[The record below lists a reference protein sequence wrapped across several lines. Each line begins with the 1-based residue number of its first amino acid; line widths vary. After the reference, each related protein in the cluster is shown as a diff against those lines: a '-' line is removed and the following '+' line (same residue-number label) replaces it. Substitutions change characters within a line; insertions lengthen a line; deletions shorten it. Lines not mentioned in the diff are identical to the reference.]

1 MSTLRELRPPAGR
14 VDSGGLPV
22 SVPRGSP
29 AFMAWQT
36 PRNFQPR
43 YRIDISISN
52 TVVEL
57 KFNTR
62 AGEERSRD
70 HQFIIQRHSGT
81 SPSHSA
87 HSRRP
92 ALESGTSLVS
102 NNDGARSWA
111 PGGSLLLAGGALR
124 CPGGIPWSSRAEVP
138 RPAHTG
144 RVPRGAVG
152 SRHELRERVTPRHAT
167 LLLTVYMSCACA
179 ARRQPALDYVE
190 TELRAL
196 FHACRRGLRREHG
209 RGQPLFGANGPGVHT
224 DGYARYVVRHRSG
237 RGRDSGAS

>member
-1 MSTLRELRPPAGR
+1 MGGCQCRSPAVPPHLWHGKPPA
-14 VDSGGLPV
+14 
-22 SVPRGSP
+22 
-29 AFMAWQT
+29 
-36 PRNFQPR
+36 
-43 YRIDISISN
+43 ISN
-52 TVVEL
+52 LNNVKNPGLWHAVGL
-57 KFNTR
+57 VR
-62 AGEERSRD
+62 AYRY
-70 HQFIIQRHSGT
+70 HHHSGT

-124 CPGGIPWSSRAEVP
+124 RPGGIPWSSRAEVP

-179 ARRQPALDYVE
+179 ARRQPALDCVE